1 MNSYS
6 QGDNTFPLTGNSG
19 IGTQTLLAP
28 SKPLHL
34 LGSFSPNPI
43 SEPFMRFSWKDAE
56 TPENYV
62 SHIGVFSPRSAIP
75 SYTMLLPSYAN
86 TGDYII
92 QASESSE
99 DLILTTRNYLGSIR
113 FATTPTN
120 GGPDMQRFVL
130 KPNGRAGIS
139 TNNPK
144 GLLDLN
150 FGLFGFGTQEP
161 LFPRIVF
168 NTHKGISGNK
178 HNNSPSI
185 WFFKGTG
192 SGPGTGVC
200 SSDPDEY
207 PVYPWQI
214 TLQSINEDS
223 EWSTLGALNFRTVE
237 DKYCVSETSELDPND
252 LVTKFSF
259 LRSGK
264 LGINHNL
271 PKVELHVLGKAS
283 INDPSSNKILTGPHS
298 DYRLAV
304 EGKLVAKEIIVTLS
318 DWNTWPDYVFKPDYK
333 LMSLNEL
340 EENIKTNGHL
350 PGIPST
356 EDVRDKGI
364 NVAEI
369 QAKMLEK
376 IEELT
381 LYMIEMKKENELL
394 KQEINKLK

>member
-1 MNSYS
+1 MQSFS
-6 QGDNTFPLTGNSG
+6 QGNNTYPLTGNTG
-19 IGTQTLLAP
+19 LGTQTILAP
-28 SKPLHL
+28 QKPLHI

-43 SEPFMRFSWKDAE
+43 AEPFIRFSWKDAE

-62 SHIGVFSPRSAIP
+62 SHIGVFTPRSGIP
-75 SYTMLLPSYAN
+75 AYTMLPPTYAN

-92 QASESSE
+92 QASQSSE
-99 DLILTTRNYLGSIR
+99 DMILTTRNYLGSIR
-113 FATTPTN
+113 LATTPAN

-130 KPNGRAGIS
+130 KPNGRVGLS

-144 GLLDLN
+144 GILDLN
-150 FGLFGFGTQEP
+150 FTKFGVGTEEI

-168 NTHKGISGNK
+168 NTYQGISGNK

-192 SGPGTGVC
+192 GGPGTGSC
-200 SSDPDEY
+200 SSDPNKY

-214 TLQSINEDS
+214 ELQSINVDD

-264 LGINHNL
+264 LGINHDL
-271 PKVELHVLGKAS
+271 PKVELHVLGQTS
-283 INDPSSNKILTGPHS
+283 INNPLTNKTITGTHS

-304 EGKLVAKEIIVTLS
+304 EGKLVAKEIIVTI
-318 DWNTWPDYVFKPDYK
+318 DNWNTWPDYVFKSNYN
-333 LMSLNEL
+333 LMTLPEV
-340 EENIKTNGHL
+340 EESILQNGHL
-350 PGIPST
+350 PGMPST
-356 EDVRDKGI
+356 EDVKTNGI
-364 NVAEI
+364 NVTEV

-381 LYMIEMKKENELL
+381 LYMIQMKKENELL
-394 KQEINKLK
+394 KQEIYKLK